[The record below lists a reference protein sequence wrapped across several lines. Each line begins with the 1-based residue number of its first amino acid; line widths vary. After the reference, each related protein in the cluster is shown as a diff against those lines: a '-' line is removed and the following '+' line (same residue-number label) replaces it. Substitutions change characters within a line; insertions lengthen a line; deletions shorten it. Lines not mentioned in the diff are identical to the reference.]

1 MKFKAQA
8 LAIVFIIV
16 GAALVLAYTMNVT
29 TAENSHGAGMA
40 QQGTAK
46 STPTAIDQT
55 MPPGHPAISGNPASG
70 DSRFSHFR
78 VGNRNVKSIYT
89 EGDIVWI
96 GTSGGVIRYDVRHD
110 HYDLFDNKV
119 KGILS
124 NGVFHVGRAAGRLIV
139 GTYGGGMS
147 MYDPE
152 AHSWKNYNIPDG
164 LADQFVYDV
173 VEAGNGDVWI
183 ATWSGINRV
192 RGGKFDDPSSW
203 DLFTMENTNGGIPN
217 PWVYGIAEGVD
228 GVMWFGTEEGLARYK
243 DGQWTHWKHDDGL
256 GAPYDDVKESIRLN
270 SDPARLSR
278 HHARQKVDQGLTR
291 VKGAYNP
298 NYIISLAVDKKGTVW
313 CGTWGAGLARFDGKK
328 WKNFTTA
335 DGLPANHIFML
346 HFDDRGRLWIGTNQ
360 GLARLNEDGHSFT
373 VLTMKDGLYA
383 DNVFSMAEAGDGSV
397 WIGSFGGVAHIR
409 SAAF

>member
-1 MKFKAQA
+1 MNFKAQV
-8 LAIVFIIV
+8 LAIVLIIV
-16 GAALVLAYTMNVT
+16 GAAIVLAYTMNVT
-29 TAENSHGAGMA
+29 TAEKSRGAGMVP
-40 QQGTAK
+40 QDTAK
-46 STPTAIDQT
+46 AAQAVVGQT
-55 MPPGHPAISGNPASG
+55 LPPSHPSGRENPATGSG
-70 DSRFSHFR
+70 HFSHFR
-78 VGNRNVKSIYT
+78 VGNRNVKSIYSD
-89 EGDIVWI
+89 GDIVWI
-96 GTSGGVIRYDVRHD
+96 GTSGGVIRYDVKQD
-110 HYDLFDNKV
+110 HYDLFDNKI

-147 MYDPE
+147 VYDPA

-173 VEAGNGDVWI
+173 LEASNGDVWI

-217 PWVYGIAEGVD
+217 PWVYGIAEGFD

-243 DGQWTHWKHDDGL
+243 DGQWTHWKHGDGL

-270 SDPARLSR
+270 SDPAQLSR

-298 NYIISLAVDKKGTVW
+298 NYIISLAVDKEGTVW
-313 CGTWGAGLARFDGKK
+313 CGTWGGGLARFDGKK

-360 GLARLNEDGHSFT
+360 GLARMNEDGHSFT